1 MSKIYH
7 RAPLLLPVSNKA
19 SSAHRKYTPTRMHSL
34 RPGWFRVRSKKISK
48 DFHFWLAI
56 TFELV
61 KDVAL
66 DGVKSELAR
75 HDRGDEKK
83 VIFTNL
89 GFANLPNQIYRKSVK
104 DGFEFNLMVCG
115 SSGLGKSTLMNSL
128 FLTDIYSAV
137 STKNFTHVSHYA
149 SCQYFTG
156 GARISG

>member
-1 MSKIYH
+1 M
-7 RAPLLLPVSNKA
+7 
-19 SSAHRKYTPTRMHSL
+19 
-34 RPGWFRVRSKKISK
+34 
-48 DFHFWLAI
+48 

-137 STKNFTHVSHYA
+137 STYSHLVRPDLFLA
-149 SCQYFTG
+149 GVTVMPKILF
-156 GARISG
+156 

>member
-1 MSKIYH
+1 MI
-7 RAPLLLPVSNKA
+7 
-19 SSAHRKYTPTRMHSL
+19 
-34 RPGWFRVRSKKISK
+34 F
-48 DFHFWLAI
+48 

-83 VIFTNL
+83 IIFTNL

-137 STKNFTHVSHYA
+137 STYSKKSNNINRIPTVKLKIPEKAFLKSD
-149 SCQYFTG
+149 S
-156 GARISG
+156 RISVTFKL

>member
-1 MSKIYH
+1 MS
-7 RAPLLLPVSNKA
+7 
-19 SSAHRKYTPTRMHSL
+19 
-34 RPGWFRVRSKKISK
+34 
-48 DFHFWLAI
+48 
-56 TFELV
+56 FELV

-137 STKNFTHVSHYA
+137 STYLGGTTLDCIIWSFVDTHKSVTIGFEFDHI
-149 SCQYFTG
+149 
-156 GARISG
+156 RV

>member
-1 MSKIYH
+1 MI
-7 RAPLLLPVSNKA
+7 
-19 SSAHRKYTPTRMHSL
+19 
-34 RPGWFRVRSKKISK
+34 
-48 DFHFWLAI
+48 
-56 TFELV
+56 FELV

-83 VIFTNL
+83 IIFTNL

-137 STKNFTHVSHYA
+137 STYNHLFIDISKVGYVFMVNKNTIGSKQCSGISRSITTSEENFESRKTIRRFERKRNSIEPHSH
-149 SCQYFTG
+149 
-156 GARISG
+156 